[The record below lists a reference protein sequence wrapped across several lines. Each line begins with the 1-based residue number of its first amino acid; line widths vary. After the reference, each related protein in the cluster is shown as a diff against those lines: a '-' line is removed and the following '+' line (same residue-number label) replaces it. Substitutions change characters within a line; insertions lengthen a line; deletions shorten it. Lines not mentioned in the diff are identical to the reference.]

1 MKRSV
6 TQIIPFGL
14 TLVAAGLG
22 HLYLRHWRRG
32 LLWLGLY
39 LFSLTFLSTY
49 SIVGDFGGPPFLV
62 SIFDRGL
69 SLAEVIFPLLILLAC
84 VIDVYVFSNFDVADT
99 PDSVSS

>member
-1 MKRSV
+1 MARPV
-6 TQIIPFGL
+6 TQILPFGL

-32 LLWLGLY
+32 LLWLALY

-62 SIFDRGL
+62 SIFGRGL
-69 SLAEVIFPLLILLAC
+69 SLGEVIFPLLILLAC
-84 VIDVYVFSNFDVADT
+84 LIDVYVFSNFDATDT
-99 PDSVSS
+99 SETVSS